1 MEIAQQQLLVILLVL
16 FGIAWI
22 YSGTKHGKARQKRHE
37 RKYKKRP
44 KLIKKKTEKQKD
56 EGVPFHK
63 AIFPILALIGAIG
76 LFLYGLG
83 SLMAAFPLFFI
94 FIGLMIYLGT
104 RKF

>member
-37 RKYKKRP
+37 RKYKRDQ
-44 KLIKKKTEKQKD
+44 KLIKKKQKD